1 MQGHVDQT
9 SSIFAGNLLSDSYV
23 ISKFFI
29 KNSGFLIV
37 AVESPTKNSQ
47 QFTSEVI
54 IDTSS
59 FPVVGHFEADGN
71 HYAIVKT
78 QNTPEVI
85 DPSLI
90 SILTG
95 RELQIAALVGLG
107 SSNKRVANQL
117 QISESTVSAHL
128 RRIFIKLKVNS
139 RSAMVYHCSSLINR
153 LHQLRTTQEQTS
165 AINQSGNVAQSAMN
179 DQTFDPDIAEID
191 RLLCSALATSGITSD

>member
-1 MQGHVDQT
+1 MQVQAVDQT
-9 SSIFAGNLLSDSYV
+9 SSIFAGNLLLDSYV

-29 KNSGFLIV
+29 KNSSFLII
-37 AVESPTKNSQ
+37 AVESPIENSQ

-54 IDTSS
+54 IDTIP
-59 FPVVGHFEADGN
+59 FAVVGHFEADGN

-107 SSNKRVANQL
+107 SSNKKVANQL

-153 LHQLRTTQEQTS
+153 LHQLRKIQEQTS
-165 AINQSGNVAQSAMN
+165 ASSQSGNVAQSAMN
-179 DQTFDPDIAEID
+179 DQTLDPDIAEID
-191 RLLCSALATSGITSD
+191 RLLCSALATSGITS